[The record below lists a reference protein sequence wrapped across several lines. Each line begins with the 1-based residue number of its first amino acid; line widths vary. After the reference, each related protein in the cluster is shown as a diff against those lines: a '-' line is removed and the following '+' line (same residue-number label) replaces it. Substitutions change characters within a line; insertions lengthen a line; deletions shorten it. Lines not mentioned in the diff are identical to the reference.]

1 MTRFD
6 SAAKRIFDIIMAG
19 MGLVLLSPVIMVA
32 FIVASVE
39 TKSNGFFVQRRIGQ
53 YGQPFKLVKIK
64 SMRAVNG
71 VETSVTTSNDVRIT
85 KSGSFFRKTKIDEL
99 PQLWNVLCGNMS
111 FVGPRPDVE
120 GYADILQGAD
130 RVILSVKPGITGPAS
145 IAYKN
150 EEEILSMQDNP
161 EKYNLNVIFPDKV
174 RINKKYIEDWSF
186 FGDIKLILMTI
197 F

>member
-39 TKSNGFFVQRRIGQ
+39 TKSKWLFRTTKNWPVWSTVL
-53 YGQPFKLVKIK
+53 KLVKIK

-85 KSGSFFRKTKIDEL
+85 KSGSFFSKTKIDEL
-99 PQLWNVLCGNMS
+99 PQLWNVLSGNMS
-111 FVGPRPDVE
+111 FVGPRPDVPRDTLIFCKVQT
-120 GYADILQGAD
+120 ALFCRLN
-130 RVILSVKPGITGPAS
+130 RVSRGQRALLTKTKKKFCLCKITLRS
-145 IAYKN
+145 I
-150 EEEILSMQDNP
+150 I
-161 EKYNLNVIFPDKV
+161 
-174 RINKKYIEDWSF
+174 
-186 FGDIKLILMTI
+186 
-197 F
+197 